1 VTPSPAAVRATAL
14 RAACAVGAAAA
25 LGALNLHRPA
35 TFCPLR
41 AFTGIPCPICGTT
54 TAGVRI
60 GRGDVL
66 GALAAN
72 PVTVLAAVLLVAAP
86 LLAGRVRLPHRAAVG
101 MFTGSVAF
109 AWLWQLARFDRLP
122 L

>member
-1 VTPSPAAVRATAL
+1 VTSAAVRATAL
-14 RAACAVGAAAA
+14 RAGAAAGAAAA
-25 LGALNLHRPA
+25 LGLLRIHRPE
-35 TFCPLR
+35 TVCPLR
-41 AFTGIPCPICGTT
+41 AFTGIPCPLCGST

-86 LLAGRVRLPHRAAVG
+86 LLVGRVHVPHRAAVPLL
-101 MFTGSVAF
+101 TCAVAF
-109 AWLWQLARFDRLP
+109 AWVWQLARFDRLP